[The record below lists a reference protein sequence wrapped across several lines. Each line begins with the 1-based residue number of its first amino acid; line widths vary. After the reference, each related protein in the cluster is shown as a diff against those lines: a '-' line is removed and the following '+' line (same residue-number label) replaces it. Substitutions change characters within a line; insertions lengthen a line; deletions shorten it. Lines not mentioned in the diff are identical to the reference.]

1 LVEELALEA
10 DVEQVK
16 AAVLAAAGR
25 RVCLGMIMFSAK

>member
-16 AAVLAAAGR
+16 AAVLAADGQ
-25 RVCLGMIMFSAK
+25 RVCSDRTMCSAK